1 MANNQPQDLLDILF
15 ENRNR
20 AYGAYVLRRSFE
32 KHMRNALIG
41 GIFLILFLFMVPYLL
56 TAISSALE
64 KPKVD
69 VIAELGPPPDIDP
82 NTPPPPPPPKVETPP
97 PPVKAQIRFV
107 PPIVKK
113 DEEVIEEKEI
123 INVEDIK
130 DEQISKEDVK
140 GTGDQNVVVENEA
153 PSDLGTTTEVVKDD
167 KPEEPLTFVEAMP
180 QFPGGEKELLTYF
193 AQNIK
198 YPAIARESGIQG
210 RVILEFVVEKSGQVT
225 NIAIRRDIGG
235 GCGKE
240 AVRVAQEMPA
250 WKAGNQNGNSVRVKM
265 NIPVVFKLE

>member
-1 MANNQPQDLLDILF
+1 MANNQSQDLLDILF

-41 GIFLILFLFMVPYLL
+41 GIVLICFLFAIPYIL
-56 TAISSALE
+56 TAIEKATE
-64 KPKVD
+64 KPTVD
-69 VIAELGPPPDIDP
+69 VVAELGPPPDIE

-97 PPVKAQIRFV
+97 PPVKATIKFV
-107 PPIVKK
+107 PPVVKK
-113 DEEVIEEKEI
+113 DEEVKEEKEI
-123 INVEDIK
+123 INIEEIK
-130 DEQISKEDVK
+130 DEQISTKTVEGK
-140 GTGDQNVVVENEA
+140 GDQNAIVENEA
-153 PSDLGTTTEVVKDD
+153 PEDLGQTTEVVKEE

-225 NIAIRRDIGG
+225 GINVKRDIGG

-240 AVRVAQEMPA
+240 AVRVAGEMPA
-250 WKAGNQNGNSVRVKM
+250 WKPGNQNGNPVRVKM